1 MIFTPR
7 LVSHE
12 HKLLPHIFAPE
23 TGHAQH
29 RYEHLIL
36 EKYKSGEMGEH
47 VKTLKEQ
54 NNNQTYQG
62 DNCAFPLLA
71 AATKK
76 RNTILEQH

>member
-1 MIFTPR
+1 
-7 LVSHE
+7 
-12 HKLLPHIFAPE
+12 
-23 TGHAQH
+23 
-29 RYEHLIL
+29 
-36 EKYKSGEMGEH
+36 MGEH